1 MLKQRKI
8 INLLY
13 AVKAV
18 VKDYDYEVLK
28 SVSLDLNVVAKRCGY
43 NTTDVI
49 LVVMITD
56 TPTAPTHLISLI
68 PDLDMQ
74 DIPPLATW
82 NCPTSET
89 LGIIKISKGILYCK
103 SMIFLIIS
111 DTFHR
116 FVE

>member
-8 INLLY
+8 INSLL

-43 NTTDVI
+43 NTTDVV
-49 LVVMITD
+49 LLVMITN
-56 TPTAPTHLISLI
+56 TPTAPTHLISFI

-74 DIPPLATW
+74 DIPPLAMW
-82 NCPTSET
+82 NCPTS
-89 LGIIKISKGILYCK
+89 GIIKISKGILYCK
-103 SMIFLIIS
+103 SMIFLITS